1 MHEQLSLALDEYLD
15 LQAALDDLERRKA
28 ALRKTIAA
36 GLHASGA
43 RSLNHPNA
51 RVSLQRYNSM
61 RVPKLLPVLPVL
73 AREGW
78 LEAALQARPRS
89 LYKLAFRAP
98 DAMRE
103 LLAHASLESKE
114 SLFVVRK

>member
-15 LQAALDDLERRKA
+15 LQRALDDLERRKA
-28 ALRKTIAA
+28 ALRSSIAA
-36 GLHASGA
+36 GLRASGS
-43 RSLNHPNA
+43 RSLDHPQA
-51 RVSLQRYNSM
+51 RVSLQRYHAM

-89 LYKLAFRAP
+89 LYKLAFHAP
-98 DAMRE
+98 DAMRD
-103 LLAHASLESKE
+103 LLPHALLESKE
-114 SLFVVRK
+114 SLVVVRK